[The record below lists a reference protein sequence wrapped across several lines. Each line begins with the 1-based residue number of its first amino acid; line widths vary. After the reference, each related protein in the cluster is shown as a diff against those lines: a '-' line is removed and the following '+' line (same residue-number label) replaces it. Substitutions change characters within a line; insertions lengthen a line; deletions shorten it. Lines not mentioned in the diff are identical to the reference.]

1 MFAGITQAVGSVVS
15 ASTQSRCRTVRI
27 RTPRG
32 WKLILGQS
40 VMVDGICSTVEKR
53 GADFFEVTYMPETLS
68 RTTAPSFSKGTLLNL
83 ERSLKLSDFVDGH
96 LVAGHVDASAR
107 IVAVK
112 ATGSSKTLTIELPKE
127 LKAYVSARGSVAI
140 NGISLTVAHK
150 EGRMVTVALVPF
162 TLAHTNLKGLEK
174 GDKVNVEI
182 DLLTRSLVSRAR
194 K

>member
-32 WKLILGQS
+32 WRLTTGQS
-40 VMVDGICSTVEKR
+40 VSVDGICSTVVR
-53 GADFFEVTYMPETLS
+53 RSATFFEVTYMPETLS
-68 RTTAPSFSKGTLLNL
+68 KTTAASFSEGALLNL

>member
-1 MFAGITQAVGSVVS
+1 MFAGITQAVGTVVS

>member
-1 MFAGITQAVGSVVS
+1 MFAGITKPVGTVVS
-15 ASTQSRCRTVRI
+15 ASTQSRCRTERI
-27 RTPRG
+27 RTLRG
-32 WKLILGQS
+32 WKLILGQC

-53 GADFFEVTYMPETLS
+53 GADLFEVTYMPETLS
-68 RTTAPSFSKGTLLNL
+68 RATAPSFSKGTLLNL
-83 ERSLKLSDFVDGH
+83 ARSLKLSDFVDGH

-107 IVAVK
+107 IVVVK
-112 ATGSSKTLTIELPKE
+112 ATGSSKTLTIELTKE
-127 LKAYVSARGSVAI
+127 LKAYVCARGSVAI